1 MYSEAAY
8 SVVGIG
14 YAIMDFVA
22 HVPAAEVLR
31 SGARPGTMQLVDH
44 GRSRA
49 LRRPLTPARILPGGS
64 CANTM
69 RGLGWL
75 RAALGGDLEP
85 PLFVGVGGRDEEGR
99 AYARA
104 LRCGGV
110 ATALQRR
117 SGATATSTV
126 LVTPDGER
134 TMFTCL
140 AVSPRFEPPLM
151 PAEVW
156 TAARACYA
164 TGFLCDVATSLDA
177 LSRCAAAAV
186 RRKVPVV
193 FDLADP
199 LVVERHRR
207 LLCDWMPGTVTV
219 LIGNREE
226 LHVLTRC
233 NDDGSALA
241 AAGEMASIV
250 VMKVGAAGALV
261 WEPGSVQAVATVA
274 VAAVDTTGAG
284 DAFAAGFLFRWL
296 AGSLPAAAAAM
307 GNLLAGAVVAVEGC
321 DYARLDSAV
330 VSTGRA
336 TAAGVG
342 AGRPVPAPGQAAPG
356 RGHGR
361 SGR

>member
-1 MYSEAAY
+1 
-8 SVVGIG
+8 
-14 YAIMDFVA
+14 MDFVA
-22 HVPAAEVLR
+22 HVPVAEVLG
-31 SGARPGTMQLVDH
+31 SGARRGTMQLVDH
-44 GRSRA
+44 RRSRA

-75 RAALGGDLEP
+75 RAALGGDLKP
-85 PLFVGVGGRDEEGR
+85 PLFIGVVGRDEEGGG
-99 AYARA
+99 YARA
-104 LRCGGV
+104 LRRAGV

-140 AVSPRFEPPLM
+140 AVSPRFELPLI

-164 TGFLCDVATSLDA
+164 TGFLCDDATSLDA
-177 LSRCAAAAV
+177 LRRCAAVAV
-186 RRKVPVV
+186 RRRVPVV
-193 FDLADP
+193 FDIADP
-199 LVVERHRR
+199 LVAQRHRR
-207 LLCDWMPGTVTV
+207 LLREWIPGTVTV
-219 LIGNREE
+219 LLGNREE
-226 LHVLTRC
+226 LQVLTGC
-233 NDDGSALA
+233 NDDEIALA
-241 AAGEMASIV
+241 AAGELAPIV
-250 VMKVGAAGALV
+250 VMKVGAAGAVV
-261 WEPGSVQAVATVA
+261 WEPGGVKAVAGVP

-296 AGSLPAAAAAM
+296 AGSLPPAAAAM
-307 GNLLAGAVVAVEGC
+307 GNLLAAAVVAVEGC
-321 DYARLDSAV
+321 DYARLDRDV
-330 VSTGRA
+330 VS
-336 TAAGVG
+336 AGPGG
-342 AGRPVPAPGQAAPG
+342 APAPAVGVVPSLSAAETGALPPAPARHQSAPG

>member
-1 MYSEAAY
+1 
-8 SVVGIG
+8 
-14 YAIMDFVA
+14 MDFVA

-44 GRSRA
+44 ARSGA

-75 RAALGGDLEP
+75 QAALGGDLEP
-85 PLFVGVGGRDEEGR
+85 PLFVGVVGRDEVGA

-104 LRCGGV
+104 LRHGGV

-140 AVSPRFEPPLM
+140 AVSPGFRQPLVA
-151 PAEVW
+151 AEAW
-156 TAARACYA
+156 SAARACYA
-164 TGFLCDVATSLDA
+164 TGFLCDAASGLDA
-177 LSRCAAAAV
+177 LRRCAATAV
-186 RRKVPVV
+186 RRRVPVV

-199 LVVERHRR
+199 LLVERHRP
-207 LLCDWMPGTVTV
+207 LLCDWLPGTVSV

-233 NDDGSALA
+233 NDDRSALA
-241 AAGEMASIV
+241 AAGEMAAIV
-250 VMKVGAAGALV
+250 VMKVGADGALV
-261 WEPGSVQAVATVA
+261 WEKDRVRAVATA
-274 VAAVDTTGAG
+274 ALPAVDTTGAG

-296 AGSLPAAAAAM
+296 AGSRPAAAAAM
-307 GNLLAGAVVAVEGC
+307 GNLLAGAVVLVEGC
-321 DYARLDSAV
+321 DYARLERAV
-330 VSTGRA
+330 VRTRGA
-336 TAAGVG
+336 TAA
-342 AGRPVPAPGQAAPG
+342 PARAAPG

>member
-1 MYSEAAY
+1 MY

-14 YAIMDFVA
+14 YAIMDFIA
-22 HVPAAEVLR
+22 HVPAAEVR
-31 SGARPGTMQLVDH
+31 ASGARPGTMQLVDH
-44 GRSRA
+44 RRSRA

-75 RAALGGDLEP
+75 RAALGGDLKP
-85 PLFVGVGGRDEEGR
+85 PLFVGVVGRDEEGR

-110 ATALQRR
+110 ATAVQRR

-140 AVSPRFEPPLM
+140 AVSPRFELPLV

-156 TAARACYA
+156 PAARACYA
-164 TGFLCDVATSLDA
+164 TGFLCDAATSLDA
-177 LSRCAAAAV
+177 LRRCAAEAV
-186 RRKVPVV
+186 RCRVPVV
-193 FDLADP
+193 FDIADP
-199 LVVERHRR
+199 LVAERHRR
-207 LLCDWMPGTVTV
+207 LLCDWIPGTVTV
-219 LIGNREE
+219 LLGNREE
-226 LHVLTRC
+226 LQVLTGR
-233 NDDGSALA
+233 NDDDGALA
-241 AAGEMASIV
+241 AAGELAPVV

-261 WEPGSVQAVATVA
+261 WEPGGVEAVAGVP

-296 AGSLPAAAAAM
+296 GGSLPPVAAAM
-307 GNLLAGAVVAVEGC
+307 GNLLAAAVVAVEGC
-321 DYARLDSAV
+321 DYARLAGAV

-336 TAAGVG
+336 AK
-342 AGRPVPAPGQAAPG
+342 GQVAPG
-356 RGHGR
+356 RGRGR